1 MPTRLAIPSAPTRRA
16 IPSACV
22 FLVAFALLLTSTSS
36 YTYTAPEQAL
46 LNSLTSPTASAETI
60 RSNIETLCSLPPPSP
75 NFKDPAAGGKLNG
88 RWELVYQSSP
98 STSSPV
104 QRLLTSSL
112 RRGVSAYDSSSS
124 TKIFQDVDLTGRR
137 AIDIVVSAP
146 GLAVN
151 VTALAGAG
159 CEGGVPGVEGRRG
172 SGRVLGLNVLGVSS
186 NDPEDDTTE
195 WGKVRVDFLFDAGEV
210 TLWGRK
216 FPYPVPF
223 RLKALRD
230 NFIGWIDTVYLGE
243 ALTGG
248 DEAG

>member
-1 MPTRLAIPSAPTRRA
+1 MPTRRAIPSAPTRRA

-75 NFKDPAAGGKLNG
+75 IFKDPAAGGKLNG

-124 TKIFQDVDLTGRR
+124 TKIFQDVGKACRSGLDVRIGT
-137 AIDIVVSAP
+137 SAVHI
-146 GLAVN
+146 A
-151 VTALAGAG
+151 
-159 CEGGVPGVEGRRG
+159 
-172 SGRVLGLNVLGVSS
+172 
-186 NDPEDDTTE
+186 
-195 WGKVRVDFLFDAGEV
+195 FDAADSG
-210 TLWGRK
+210 
-216 FPYPVPF
+216 
-223 RLKALRD
+223 ALL
-230 NFIGWIDTVYLGE
+230 IAHKSLLYYSLHSSQT
-243 ALTGG
+243 
-248 DEAG
+248 